1 MGQDDL
7 LGEVERIRP
16 ILEDFAEQ
24 AEAERRLPDPVYD
37 VMIDAGL
44 FRMLVPAAL
53 GGRELHPV
61 EYYAVIEAI
70 ARIDSAAAWNLNQ
83 SASVASVAAWLPEDG
98 AEEIYARG
106 PDTVVA
112 GGFYPPGPSVRVD
125 GGWRVT
131 ARNAFASGCHR
142 AEWFGVPLL
151 EVPEDESRFDPDV
164 ENAPSIIALIPRD
177 EVDVVDTWNTLGM
190 RGTFSADVNVDDVFV
205 PEHRIAYLGPEHAR
219 SPRFAG
225 PLYAAWPWVGVHG
238 QAVVSVGVAGAAIDK
253 LIDLAKRK
261 RPSYT
266 RQELGGREI
275 AQHHAARATALVD
288 ASRAYLNAAI
298 SEAYEEAARDGR
310 SSEAAVMRCQL
321 AASHATE
328 ACAEAVGL
336 VHEVAGTSSIRI
348 GRGIERHHRDVLV
361 LTTHAYMS
369 SERYED
375 VGKMLFGQPP
385 DFWVF
390 DL

>member
-7 LGEVERIRP
+7 LSEVERLGP

-24 AEAERRLPDPVYD
+24 AEGERRLPDPVYD
-37 VMIDAGL
+37 AMIDAGL
-44 FRMLVPAAL
+44 FRMLVPAAF
-53 GGRELHPV
+53 GGLELHPV
-61 EYYAVIEAI
+61 EYYPVIEAI

-83 SASVASVAAWLPEDG
+83 SAAVATVAAWLPDEGSD
-98 AEEIYARG
+98 EIYARG

-151 EVPEDESRFDPDV
+151 EIREDESRFAPDV
-164 ENAPSIIALIPRD
+164 ENPPPVIALLPRD
-177 EVDVVDTWNTLGM
+177 EVDLIDTWHTVGM
-190 RGTFSADVNVDDVFV
+190 RGTFSGDVSVDDVFV
-205 PEHRIAYLGPEHAR
+205 PEHRVAYLGPEHSR
-219 SPRFAG
+219 SSRFAG
-225 PLYAAWPWVGVHG
+225 PLYAPWPWVGVHG
-238 QAVVSVGVAGAAIDK
+238 QAVVSVGIACAAIEE
-253 LIDLAKRK
+253 LIDLAMRK
-261 RPSYT
+261 RPSYA
-266 RQELGGREI
+266 RQELGGREV
-275 AQHHAARATALVD
+275 AQRHVARARALVD
-288 ASRAYLNAAI
+288 ASRAYLNASI
-298 SEAYEEAARDGR
+298 SNAYDEAAQGARPSDA
-310 SSEAAVMRCQL
+310 SIMSCQL

-328 ACAEAVGL
+328 ACAQAVRL
-336 VHEVAGTSSIRI
+336 VHEVAGSSSIRI
-348 GRGIERHHRDVLV
+348 GRGIERHHRDVTV

-369 SERYED
+369 AERYED